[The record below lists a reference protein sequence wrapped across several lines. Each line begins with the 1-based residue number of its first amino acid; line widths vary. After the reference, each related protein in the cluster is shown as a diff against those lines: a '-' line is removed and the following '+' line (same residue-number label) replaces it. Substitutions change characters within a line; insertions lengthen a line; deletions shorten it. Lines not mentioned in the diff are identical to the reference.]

1 MSPKP
6 PNLHLVSSNP
16 TPNEGELQAMRDA
29 ITRMKRNRALL
40 DEFCAEQAR
49 FVRAEYLSYVEA
61 GFTRPQAMQLVA
73 AKLGPGRK

>member
-6 PNLHLVSSNP
+6 PNLHLVRSDAPPS
-16 TPNEGELQAMRDA
+16 EGELQAMRDA
-29 ITRMKRNRALL
+29 ITRMKRNRQLL

-49 FVRAEYLSYVEA
+49 FVRAEYLAYVEA

-73 AKLGPGRK
+73 AKLTPTPK